1 MKISP
6 SLIGKICGAIA
17 VIAICIPLFMWAK
30 SNYSIKGRVQVDTG
44 TYVSPARNID
54 VKLILGSVDD
64 QLKILVSEYESYRD
78 FRKEKTIDLILEQKK
93 QSTTN
98 SSEKTDSN
106 TSKEAIKNMLA
117 SAIEKSDK
125 TGKIKIDLSE
135 LDDEERELVTTLVS
149 KYYQNSNYCRDQVA
163 GCPIG
168 ALFYEKGSLFWE
180 NKADN
185 LIENKRIVFDEIA
198 TNYVTTW
205 VDGGLGG
212 EPIQV
217 VETVIVTNI
226 TIQEIKAALGDT
238 PEEEPVDKPKQVDK
252 SAVLLDLDISTNDI
266 LEAVTDLKR
275 DIQQKYRA
283 ILSKSDDLLIEMI
296 LDQVT
301 TDENGNYLFKGKTVK
316 PGKYFIAAQYD
327 ILSSEGERV
336 EFSWFNPVTISLRLA
351 FNKSSVI
358 NLDELN
364 QSKPPVDNIY
374 IPDTDELLL
383 DILDGLKKKIDEENA
398 KISSL
403 TNTVHTLSA
412 TNIIVSETIEQEVE
426 ISPSNSVSETIVTN
440 VIATNGVEIIT
451 ETLKSTNQN

>member
-6 SLIGKICGAIA
+6 SLIGKISGAIA
-17 VIAICIPLFMWAK
+17 VIAICIPLFLWSK
-30 SNYSIKGRVQVDTG
+30 SNYTIKGRVQVDTG
-44 TYVSPARNID
+44 VYVNPARNVD

-64 QLKILVSEYESYRD
+64 QLKILVSEYENYRD
-78 FRKEKTIDLILEQKK
+78 FRKEKTIELILEQKT

-98 SSEKTDSN
+98 SSEKIDSD
-106 TSKEAIKNMLA
+106 AIKNMLA
-117 SAIEKSDK
+117 STIGK
-125 TGKIKIDLSE
+125 TGETWKINLSE

-149 KYYQNSNYCRDQVA
+149 KYYQNSNYCRDQAA

-185 LIENKRIVFDEIA
+185 LIENKRIIFDEIS
-198 TNYVTTW
+198 TNYLTTW
-205 VDGGLGG
+205 VNGGLGG
-212 EPIQV
+212 EPIQI

-238 PEEEPVDKPKQVDK
+238 PEEDPAEKPKQIDR
-252 SAVLLDLDISTNDI
+252 SAILLDLNISTNDI
-266 LEAVTDLKR
+266 LGAVTDLKK
-275 DIQQKYRA
+275 DLQQKYRA

-301 TDENGNYLFKGKTVK
+301 TDENGDYIFKGKTVK
-316 PGKYFIAAQYD
+316 PGKYFISSQYD

-336 EFSWFNPVTISLRLA
+336 EFSWFNPINISLKRLA
-351 FNKSSVI
+351 FDKSSVV

-374 IPDTDELLL
+374 IPDADELLL
-383 DILDGLKKKIDEENA
+383 DVLDGLKKKIDDENA

-403 TNTVHTLSA
+403 TNTTQTLSV
-412 TNIIVSETIEQEVE
+412 TNVIVADTIEQKTE
-426 ISPSNSVSETIVTN
+426 IPPSNTVSETIVTN
-440 VIATNGVEIIT
+440 VIDTNDVEIIS
-451 ETLKSTNQN
+451 ETLESTNQN